1 MINNIM
7 KIASMCA
14 CAVVVSA
21 FAVSVRAEGI
31 CTKKIAELERQ
42 LSIAKQHKNTGRAA
56 GLERALENVRTWCT
70 EDGELA
76 EAKIKVLEK
85 QEKVAE
91 RQAELDKATAQGV
104 AHKKIEKR
112 QQKLREAQDELKE
125 AEKVRDTMQQDAK
138 K

>member
-1 MINNIM
+1 MIKNIM

-70 EDGELA
+70 DDGELVKCDNSKVGSKALPGTVLCYASECSGSYTFRKPAPA
-76 EAKIKVLEK
+76 E
-85 QEKVAE
+85 
-91 RQAELDKATAQGV
+91 
-104 AHKKIEKR
+104 
-112 QQKLREAQDELKE
+112 
-125 AEKVRDTMQQDAK
+125 
-138 K
+138 

>member
-1 MINNIM
+1 MIKSII

-14 CAVVVSA
+14 CAVVVFA
-21 FAVSVRAEGI
+21 FAVSARAEGI

-56 GLERALENVRTWCT
+56 GLERALESVRTWCT
-70 EDGELA
+70 DDGELA
-76 EAKIKVLEK
+76 EAQIKVLEK

-91 RQAELDKATAQGV
+91 RQADLDKATAQGD

-125 AEKVRDTMQQDAK
+125 AEKVRDTLQQDAK

>member
-1 MINNIM
+1 MIKNMM
-7 KIASMCA
+7 KIACVCA

-21 FAVSVRAEGI
+21 FAVSARAEGI

-42 LSIAKQHKNTGRAA
+42 LTIAKQHKNTGRVA
-56 GLERALENVRTWCT
+56 GLERALGNVRTWCT
-70 EDGELA
+70 DDGELA

-85 QEKVAE
+85 QEKVAG
-91 RQAELDKATAQGV
+91 RQADLDKSV
-104 AHKKIEKR
+104 AKGDARKKIEKR